1 MRLSPGIFRE
11 AIGKKVSFPSIASS
25 QDNVNLGLP
34 EGTLSPEESKLPEGK
49 AKNMYKEEAGVPFV
63 AQWK

>member
-1 MRLSPGIFRE
+1 M
-11 AIGKKVSFPSIASS
+11 GKKVSFPSIASS

-49 AKNMYKEEAGVPFV
+49 AKNMYKEEAGVPFM